1 MFCSTFGIGK
11 FWQSEK
17 HRGCE
22 VLLFCDKI
30 QMCKWN
36 RFDYLVLPQTRHRR
50 TLYPLST
57 CIISPLIPLTLIFL
71 SVIFFSNYVEVQKYA
86 NKQTKDQN
94 LRFLFDFTQFVNT
107 SIIMTF
113 LNIWRFTHSMH
124 ASFTSGDPASST
136 DSPSPLTRCFS
147 PIWEWLVGRFD
158 KQKTFLEVKGR

>member
-1 MFCSTFGIGK
+1 MQVEQIWLLGFAADKTQKDTLSSFYLYYITFNST
-11 FWQSEK
+11 
-17 HRGCE
+17 
-22 VLLFCDKI
+22 
-30 QMCKWN
+30 
-36 RFDYLVLPQTRHRR
+36 
-50 TLYPLST
+50 YPV
-57 CIISPLIPLTLIFL
+57 FL
-71 SVIFFSNYVEVQKYA
+71 SLIFFSNYVEVQKYA